1 MKKLLLLLLFFPL
14 FFAAGAVGQGIPSPM
29 EVLVSR
35 LDFENMEQWTGT
47 WQGEIVIMASMEK
60 AVLRGQVISNGP
72 LRLDLDK
79 ATVENL
85 LMCAADLVCGGSHF
99 ENTTMY
105 LDPQRGLVIR
115 IRSGW
120 MENVYAPSYYI
131 IIKNL
136 YHENL
141 WVSVA

>member
-1 MKKLLLLLLFFPL
+1 MKKLLPLLLFLPL
-14 FFAAGAVGQGIPSPM
+14 LFAAGAVGQGTSSHM

-35 LDFENMEQWTGT
+35 LDFENMEQWTET
-47 WQGEIVIMASMEK
+47 WQGENVMMASMEE

-85 LMCAADLVCGGSHF
+85 LMCAADLICGGGHF
-99 ENTTMY
+99 ENITMY
-105 LDPQRGLVIR
+105 LDPKRGLVIR
-115 IRSGW
+115 TGRGW

-131 IIKNL
+131 TIKNL
-136 YHENL
+136 HHENL
-141 WVSVA
+141 GVSVT